1 MQKFFAQTD
10 LVFPQITYNSKS

>member
-1 MQKFFAQTD
+1 MQKFVAQTD